1 MFKSQNIHNLY
12 FCCNRCNSLTFML
25 DYDEDFKRFK
35 SKLFTKLTTGR
46 PWDRPWP
53 APSGAFLPLR
63 KIRKCVP
70 DFPAL
75 ILIFCYWKGKVYIDE
90 VTEGICLISITTF
103 SSTVRLGLL
112 SSLSQRNHK

>member
-1 MFKSQNIHNLY
+1 MRVHSWNPASLMFKSQNIHNLY

-53 APSGAFLPLR
+53 TPSGAFLPLR

-75 ILIFCYWKGKVYIDE
+75 ILI
-90 VTEGICLISITTF
+90 
-103 SSTVRLGLL
+103 LL
-112 SSLSQRNHK
+112 LERESLYR